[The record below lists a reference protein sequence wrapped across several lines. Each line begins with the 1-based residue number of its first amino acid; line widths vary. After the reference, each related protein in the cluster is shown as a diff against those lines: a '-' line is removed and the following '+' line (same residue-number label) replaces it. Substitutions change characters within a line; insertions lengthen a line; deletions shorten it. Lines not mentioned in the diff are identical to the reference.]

1 LPTVASALRLRRTQT
16 LLDLPSCPDD
26 RRIVAEAA
34 RDLRL
39 EESLVKRSLIFF
51 LRALRL
57 RCPNC
62 GCGDLFL
69 SWFDTAPS
77 CPGCG
82 LQRDRGEEGYF
93 LGAMAIN
100 LVVSES
106 IPIIGI
112 VLTWVLTYPRPPVL
126 AMTVGGMIGAV
137 VLPLLFFPLS
147 RTLWLALDLSFRPI
161 DAQEIDR
168 QHVD

>member
-1 LPTVASALRLRRTQT
+1 M
-16 LLDLPSCPDD
+16 
-26 RRIVAEAA
+26 
-34 RDLRL
+34 
-39 EESLVKRSLIFF
+39 KRSLTMF

-62 GCGDLFL
+62 GRGSLFV

-82 LQRDRGEEGYF
+82 LRRDRGEEGYF

-112 VLTWVLTYPRPPVL
+112 VVTWVLTYPNPPVL

-137 VLPLLFFPLS
+137 ILPLLFFPLS
-147 RTLWLALDLSFRPI
+147 RTLWLALDLSFRP
-161 DAQEIDR
+161 
-168 QHVD
+168 VDIHELNRPQTE